1 MSRTKRIL
9 LAIGLFILIPAIYNL
24 TLASVSS
31 PQPNSP
37 ISIKSAS
44 PSPSRSSCLEI
55 RQAKAS
61 IEEVE
66 REQRKDALNSI
77 YKRQREILLSKLE
90 SLHKRALISDEE
102 WKNIESIIE
111 NADSDNLPLSPFE
124 DEFLV
129 AKETIESL
137 LEKRYL
143 PKYFDEQVISMGNN
157 LANTPNQAFVFVLQ
171 NRECFDELDILMAE
185 SLINVSKV
193 DAAWDDKQTAT
204 DFVQVLN
211 RRNR

>member
-24 TLASVSS
+24 ILASVSS

-44 PSPSRSSCLEI
+44 PSPSSSSCFVI
-55 RQAKAS
+55 RQAKAT
-61 IEEVE
+61 IEEAE
-66 REQRKDALNSI
+66 REQRKDTLNSI

-90 SLHKRALISDEE
+90 SLHKRALLSDKE
-102 WKNIESIIE
+102 WKNIEFIIA
-111 NADSDNLPLSPFE
+111 NADSDNLPLSPLE
-124 DEFLV
+124 DEFIA

-143 PKYFDEQVISMGNN
+143 PKYFEEQVISMGND
-157 LANTPNQAFVFVLQ
+157 LANTPNPAFVFVLQ
-171 NRECFDELDILMAE
+171 NRECFEELDILMAE
-185 SLINVSKV
+185 SLIKASKV
-193 DAAWDDKQTAT
+193 DAAWDNQKTAT

-211 RRNR
+211 RRIR